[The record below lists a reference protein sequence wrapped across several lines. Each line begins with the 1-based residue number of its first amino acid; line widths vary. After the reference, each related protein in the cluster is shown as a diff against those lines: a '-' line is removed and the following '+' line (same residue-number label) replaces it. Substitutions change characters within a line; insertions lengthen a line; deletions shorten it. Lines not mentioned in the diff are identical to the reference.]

1 MQAALVCSVLARR
14 VVVRCVLLLL
24 LMLVSGFAAAA
35 RAENNNCGEPP
46 EKSHYVA
53 TEADN
58 EDAQHLVAERPFS
71 GEGKFE
77 LNVCAGEVRVQR
89 GHGDKL
95 RLLIATE
102 KAPSGKMSDYVHTL
116 EVSGNHATISLQF
129 PRRLHALVVV
139 ELPSSKALKSE
150 INLGAGKL
158 VFHGEQVKGD
168 RELNVGA
175 GQTVVMLAGD
185 RDYAHFEANVGLG
198 SLHDNRPGGS
208 SAHFVVSRE
217 FSGKG
222 AGGLEA
228 NVGAGS
234 IDIEPAKEDAL

>member
-1 MQAALVCSVLARR
+1 LEVG
-14 VVVRCVLLLL
+14 VRAVLLRSVVARLVVG
-24 LMLVSGFAAAA
+24 LMVVSGAAAAA

-53 TEADN
+53 VEADS

-71 GEGKFE
+71 GEGQFE

-95 RLLIATE
+95 RVLIATD
-102 KAPSGKMSDYVHTL
+102 KPAPGKMSDYVHTL
-116 EVSGNHATISLQF
+116 DVSANHATISLQY

-139 ELPSSKALKSE
+139 ELPSSKELKSK

-168 RELNVGA
+168 RELNLGA
-175 GQTVVMLAGD
+175 GQTVVMLVGD
-185 RDYAHFEANVGLG
+185 RDYAHFAANVGLG
-198 SLHDNRPGGS
+198 SLHDNRQGGS

-222 AGGLEA
+222 TGGLEA

>member
-1 MQAALVCSVLARR
+1 MLGEAYLHGGTRWLV
-14 VVVRCVLLLL
+14 VLLLACGL
-24 LMLVSGFAAAA
+24 GSAA

-53 TEADN
+53 IDADS
-58 EDAQHLVAERPFS
+58 EDAQHLVAERPFT
-71 GEGKFE
+71 GEGQFE

-95 RLLIATE
+95 RLLISTE
-102 KAPSGKMSDYVHTL
+102 EKVPSGKMSDYVHTL
-116 EVSGNHATISLQF
+116 DVSANHATISLQF

-175 GQTVVMLAGD
+175 GQTVLMLAGD

-198 SLHDNRPGGS
+198 SLHDNRQGGS

-222 AGGLEA
+222 TGGLEA

-234 IDIEPAKEDAL
+234 IDIEPAKGDEL